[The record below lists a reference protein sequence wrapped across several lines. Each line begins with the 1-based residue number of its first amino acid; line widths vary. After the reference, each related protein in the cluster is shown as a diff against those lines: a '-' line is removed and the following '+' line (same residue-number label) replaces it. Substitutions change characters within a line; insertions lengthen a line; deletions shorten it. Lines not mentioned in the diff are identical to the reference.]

1 MVEQTENQVKQ
12 TLCTITGS
20 YRGTT
25 NVKKLELVFSIKR
38 GKFIRP
44 LRREGD
50 RVEGSYVYSLLP
62 GRYVIIGCRYWSKEE
77 PPYTLY
83 AQLLTINGNCEVN
96 YGGSVVVVVFEH
108 GDWLLNQPTIPQM
121 LKDVYAWLPGYHS
134 LPNPDFNKTYSEN
147 EINQLMRMIEDEVRL
162 TEGAEHE

>member
-1 MVEQTENQVKQ
+1 
-12 TLCTITGS
+12 
-20 YRGTT
+20 
-25 NVKKLELVFSIKR
+25 
-38 GKFIRP
+38 
-44 LRREGD
+44 
-50 RVEGSYVYSLLP
+50 
-62 GRYVIIGCRYWSKEE
+62 
-77 PPYTLY
+77 
-83 AQLLTINGNCEVN
+83 VN
-96 YGGSVVVVVFEH
+96 YGGSVVVLFEH

>member
-96 YGGSVVVVVFEH
+96 YGGSVVVVFEH

>member
-96 YGGSVVVVVFEH
+96 YGGSVVVLFEH